1 VYGSYVGLP
10 PLLVQVAEN
19 EALYSDAVRVV
30 DAARRDGVEVELDLY
45 QDSVHVFQ
53 IFDFLPESASAIRR
67 IGEFVRNA

>member
-1 VYGSYVGLP
+1 
-10 PLLVQVAEN
+10 VAEN

>member
-1 VYGSYVGLP
+1 
-10 PLLVQVAEN
+10 
-19 EALYSDAVRVV
+19 VRVV
-30 DAARRDGVEVELDLY
+30 DAARRDGVDVELDLY